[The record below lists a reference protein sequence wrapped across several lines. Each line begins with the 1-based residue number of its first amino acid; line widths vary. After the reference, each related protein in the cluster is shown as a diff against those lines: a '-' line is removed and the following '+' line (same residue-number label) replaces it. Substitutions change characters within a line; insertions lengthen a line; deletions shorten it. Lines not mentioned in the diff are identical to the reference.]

1 MDNAHC
7 YHFPSLFQNFLSP
20 FYPYYR
26 MGLEFSKYSEEINL
40 SANRK
45 MGISATEQLDSISK
59 LSTLSPDQ
67 SREQSAVTKR

>member
-1 MDNAHC
+1 
-7 YHFPSLFQNFLSP
+7 
-20 FYPYYR
+20 

-45 MGISATEQLDSISK
+45 MGISATEQLDSILK